1 MELRHLKYFLAVSE
15 DLNIGRAATRL
26 HLSQPP
32 LTRQI
37 RALEQYLGVEL
48 FVRTAKGVELTQAGE
63 IFKDEAANILML
75 VEGAVDRVKRAGAGK
90 LGRLDVAN
98 FGSGIYDIIPKL
110 LQEFHTKVPDVRI
123 VIHSMNKD
131 QQIEALLQRRITVA
145 FNRLT
150 PAHAGI
156 GRELVAMER
165 LVAVLPSGH
174 PLADRESVSF
184 RDLANFPLVL
194 FPNVGRP
201 NFVDHI
207 RALFKQQGCEPV
219 IAQEVG
225 DAVTGLALVANGFGV
240 TLAPESTCKS
250 LHLDGTTIRVLSDAP
265 NAFVDLSCLYRAS
278 DQSPLLQS
286 FLSLVR
292 EYRHASE
299 R

>member
-15 DLNIGRAATRL
+15 DLNIGRAAARL

-37 RALEQYLGVEL
+37 HALEQYLGVEL

-75 VEGAVDRVKRAGAGK
+75 IEGAVDRVKRAGAGK
-90 LGRLDVAN
+90 LGRLDVAY
-98 FGSGIYDIIPKL
+98 FGSGIYDTIPKL
-110 LQEFHTKVPDVRI
+110 LREFHDKVPDVRI
-123 VIHSMNKD
+123 VLHSMNKD
-131 QQIEALLQRRITVA
+131 EQIEALLQRRITVA

-150 PAHAGI
+150 LAHPGI

-174 PLADRESVSF
+174 PLAACEAVSI
-184 RDLANFPLVL
+184 RDLASSPLVL

-201 NFVDHI
+201 NFVDHV
-207 RALFKQQGCEPV
+207 RQLFKQQGFEPV

-225 DAVTGLALVANGFGV
+225 DAVTGLALVGNGFGV

-250 LHLDGTTIRVLSDAP
+250 LHIDGTTMRNLSDAP
-265 NAFVDLSCLYRAS
+265 NAVVDLSCLYRAS